1 MPKKKHEAEAE
12 EDLDDD
18 EFPDLDEDLVDGDE
32 KETKDD
38 GDL

>member
-1 MPKKKHEAEAE
+1 MPKKKHEEVAE

-18 EFPDLDEDLVDGDE
+18 EFSDLDEDLVDGDE